1 MNRKKRLI
9 IEGVILGAIIAGVFI
24 FAFWGRKSHT
34 DKFGDLTDDIYNSSK
49 EDESMDDSAYDNL
62 YVCQCPSGIVGNLT
76 KLWEE
81 ALPQSRFIVS
91 CTVTEGQEPAFGGV
105 RAKVKIETVHQGQG
119 LKTGDEIYITNESW
133 LLRQDG
139 EKVYV
144 EFKFHNLMKPG
155 ERYLLFLSEH
165 LSVSEEVYGD
175 TYEMEGFT
183 IAPIFLYEDR
193 ENKIVDSFDNYI
205 PYKNLK
211 DNEVYFSSEED
222 LKIYLEFKKKMVEEY
237 PFN

>member
-1 MNRKKRLI
+1 MSRKKRLI
-9 IEGVILGAIIAGVFI
+9 IEVVILMTIIAGLFI
-24 FAFWGRKSHT
+24 YAFWGRKSHT

-49 EDESMDDSAYDNL
+49 EEESMDDSVYDNL
-62 YVCQCPSGIVGNLT
+62 YVCQCPVGIVGNLI

-81 ALPQSRFIVS
+81 VLPQSPYIIT
-91 CTVTEGQEPAFGGV
+91 CTVIEGQEPAFGGV
-105 RAKVKIETVHQGQG
+105 RAKVKIETVHQGEG

-155 ERYLLFLSEH
+155 EKYLLFLSDH
-165 LSVSEEVYGD
+165 LQVSEEVYGD
-175 TYEMEGFT
+175 TYEMDGFA
-183 IAPIFLYEDR
+183 IAPVFLYEDR
-193 ENKIVDSFDNYI
+193 ENKIVESSDSYVS
-205 PYKNLK
+205 YKDVR
-211 DNEVYFSSEED
+211 DNEVYFSYEED
-222 LKIYLEFKKKMVEEY
+222 LKIYLDFKKKLFEEY